1 MNYPTHTPQS
11 DLHLGDPVSRS
22 ITRLVTAVGLIAL
35 GVLLL
40 LSQAGIVLLHGN
52 WWAFFIALPAI
63 SMLITAYRVYQQ
75 DGYLSREAGSQLTGG
90 IIVGGIAIMAFT
102 GQWQLLLPFV
112 LVVVGV
118 AVLASTRAR

>member
-1 MNYPTHTPQS
+1 MTYPTHTPQS
-11 DLHLGDPVSRS
+11 DLHMGDPGSRS
-22 ITRLVTAVGLIAL
+22 ITHLVTAFGLIAL

-63 SMLITAYRVYQQ
+63 SMLITAYRAYQQ
-75 DGYLSREAGSQLTGG
+75 DGYLSRDVSGNLTGG

-102 GQWQLLLPFV
+102 GQWQLLVPFV
-112 LVVVGV
+112 LIVVGV
-118 AVLASTRAR
+118 LVLVSSRTR